1 MAIYAKLHQ
10 LGAPEQQNLAT
21 CCVGKSDDY
30 GADGKWR
37 SNFEMGGGFGWGMK
51 LSGFG
56 ARKKRRLLASGQG
69 LGSLGGRSKWGWMK
83 NSHVQ

>member
-21 CCVGKSDDY
+21 CCVGRSDDY

-37 SNFEMGGGFGWGMK
+37 SNFEKHGWGIWLGDEIILFWGEQK
-51 LSGFG
+51 AAVIGERAGRG
-56 ARKKRRLLASGQG
+56 AAG
-69 LGSLGGRSKWGWMK
+69 GSLEVGSD
-83 NSHVQ
+83 Q